1 MLQFGDYHATVYSV
15 TFKTWSTVVFK
26 YINDHVCFYY
36 QNFSDPKALIMQK
49 VYSWYAKLS
58 ELIHINTFKLVN

>member
-1 MLQFGDYHATVYSV
+1 MLQFWDYHAIVYSV

-36 QNFSDPKALIMQK
+36 QKFSDPKALIRK
-49 VYSWYAKLS
+49 YTNCWYAKLS